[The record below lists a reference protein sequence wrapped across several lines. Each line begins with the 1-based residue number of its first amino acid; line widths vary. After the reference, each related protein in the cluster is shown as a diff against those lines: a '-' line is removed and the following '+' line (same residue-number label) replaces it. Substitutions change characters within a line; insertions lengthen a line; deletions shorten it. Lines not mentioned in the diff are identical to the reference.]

1 MKRNSILLD
10 NVLDLETPFYL
21 DDIPLPDHPLT
32 DLEAQQFAENLDN
45 REALAQLDALLKTL
59 PGATASQ
66 GSANPV
72 PVPNTFLSLMES
84 ITSTNDVEDH
94 GDTVEEAPLPP
105 PANAPPP
112 PPANAPQSSPNRA
125 LHPLPTLSPTVNTLP
140 PSTFE
145 WTPGAP
151 SQYYVNGQVRDS
163 CSGKGCV
170 GKESRINKSCTYK
183 FCSNCCRDY
192 CAEKKVTCRYPNHRV
207 TSKTSKPPPSS
218 TVGTPMYTPNRPLTA
233 LHYNHQKKAQ
243 DDFYRNAQCMEQ
255 QRTEGI
261 TASDTL
267 EVECKTYPYFTLLDC
282 SEPVLTAIGA
292 TGNALIQTFN
302 PSISTWVLQEKTAK
316 RLVVEG
322 EILLFRPRGLLDGEG
337 MREAEEAE
345 VVRRNPSKRRTF
357 NPLGSSPSKRKIEL
371 TYDDDEHQRSVRPR
385 LDTVAASPA
394 RFRSP
399 FPTPPS
405 PTLAPLSR
413 ASSPELPDPSM
424 LLKTENPL
432 RSSTVQHNNITDG
445 GALTK
450 SERILP
456 NSNKAP
462 WPYRYFAAMKEG
474 FEDLD
479 SSRGLSPSDVFPR
492 VSTKTFYGV
501 KRYWVA
507 AQNSREGKALVERF
521 ANDPRSI
528 WKDFEK
534 VIGEIYGGDVP
545 ALKGRR
551 KKEATVKVKAEPV
564 EPEIIE
570 LSE

>member
-1 MKRNSILLD
+1 MLS
-10 NVLDLETPFYL
+10 
-21 DDIPLPDHPLT
+21 
-32 DLEAQQFAENLDN
+32 
-45 REALAQLDALLKTL
+45 
-59 PGATASQ
+59 
-66 GSANPV
+66 SA
-72 PVPNTFLSLMES
+72 
-84 ITSTNDVEDH
+84 
-94 GDTVEEAPLPP
+94 G
-105 PANAPPP
+105 
-112 PPANAPQSSPNRA
+112 
-125 LHPLPTLSPTVNTLP
+125 NTLP

-151 SQYYVNGQVRDS
+151 SQYYVNDQVRDS

-207 TSKTSKPPPSS
+207 TSKTSKPPLSS
-218 TVGTPMYTPNRPLTA
+218 TVGMPMYTPNRPFAA

-255 QRTEGI
+255 QRMYADDVQKTIILKVWSVSEGV

-267 EVECKTYPYFTLLDC
+267 EVECKTYPYFTLLNC
-282 SEPVLTAIGA
+282 SEPVLTAIGT

-302 PSISTWVLQEKTAK
+302 PLISAWVLQEKTAK
-316 RLVVEG
+316 QLVVEG

-345 VVRRNPSKRRTF
+345 VIK
-357 NPLGSSPSKRKIEL
+357 L
-371 TYDDDEHQRSVRPR
+371 TYDDDEHQRSVCPLR

-394 RFRSP
+394 HFRSP

-432 RSSTVQHNNITDG
+432 CSSTVQHNNITDG

-450 SERILP
+450 SEQILP

-479 SSRGLSPSDVFPR
+479 SSQGLSLSDVFPPSR

-521 ANDPRSI
+521 ANDPQSI

-534 VIGEIYGGDVP
+534 AVGEIYGGDVP

>member
-1 MKRNSILLD
+1 MQAHFFQWQNNIECLELLPTKNHHTVLLPEDYPPYPESPIKTTCYVSSGSSPTKRNSIPLD
-10 NVLDLETPFYL
+10 NMLDLETPFYL

-32 DLEAQQFAENLDN
+32 DLEAEQFAENLDN
-45 REALAQLDALLKTL
+45 REALAQLDGLLKTL
-59 PGATASQ
+59 PGAIPTASQ
-66 GSANPV
+66 GSANSA
-72 PVPNTFLSLMES
+72 PVPNTFLSLMQS
-84 ITSTNDVEDH
+84 VTSTTDVENSS
-94 GDTVEEAPLPP
+94 DTVEEAPLPP
-105 PANAPPP
+105 PADAS
-112 PPANAPQSSPNRA
+112 QSSPNQV
-125 LHPLPTLSPTVNTLP
+125 LHPLPMLSSAGNTFP

-218 TVGTPMYTPNRPLTA
+218 TVGMPMYTPNQPFAA

-255 QRTEGI
+255 QHMYADDVQKTIILKVWSVSEGV

-267 EVECKTYPYFTLLDC
+267 EVECKTYPYFTLLNC
-282 SEPVLTAIGA
+282 SEPVLTAIGT

-302 PSISTWVLQEKTAK
+302 PLISTWVLQEKTAK
-316 RLVVEG
+316 QLVVEG

-345 VVRRNPSKRRTF
+345 VIK
-357 NPLGSSPSKRKIEL
+357 L
-371 TYDDDEHQRSVRPR
+371 TYDDDEHQRSVCPLR

-394 RFRSP
+394 HFPSP

-413 ASSPELPDPSM
+413 ASSLELPDPSM

-432 RSSTVQHNNITDG
+432 CSSTVQHNNITDG

-450 SERILP
+450 FEQILP

-479 SSRGLSPSDVFPR
+479 SSQGLSPSDVFPP
-492 VSTKTFYGV
+492 S
-501 KRYWVA
+501 
-507 AQNSREGKALVERF
+507 GK
-521 ANDPRSI
+521 
-528 WKDFEK
+528 
-534 VIGEIYGGDVP
+534 IYLGPDCLETPPKSQAV
-545 ALKGRR
+545 
-551 KKEATVKVKAEPV
+551 
-564 EPEIIE
+564 
-570 LSE
+570 